1 MIEAIIQKLTAEAPE
16 LGPVKGAVD
25 FGALVAGGQMPQT
38 TFSAYVLPA
47 GLIGRTAESAT
58 GMFVQTFDEAV
69 SIILAIRSFEASGTR
84 AIDPLRTLVM
94 SVCQTLGGWAPGDES
109 GVLTLRTGRLVSMQA
124 GLVVYQI
131 DFTLTDQMRI
141 AR

>member
-1 MIEAIIQKLTAEAPE
+1 MIEAIIQRLVAEAPE

-25 FGALVAGGQMPQT
+25 FGALVAGGQMPQA

-47 GLIGRTAESAT
+47 GLVGRSAEAAT
-58 GMFVQTFDEAV
+58 GVFIQSFDEAV
-69 SIILAIRSFEASGTR
+69 SIILAIRSFEAAGTR
-84 AIDPLRTLVM
+84 SVDPLRALVM
-94 SVCQTLGGWAPGDES
+94 TVFETLGGWAPGDES

-124 GLVVYQI
+124 GLIVYQI